1 VTGMTVSAGVSSV
14 AHGVHYTV
22 LGLGL
27 LGLVALLA
35 PRRRSS
41 GTAPGDEQYRRV
53 ERLRAAAASG
63 TLASPHLPGG
73 SVAVLAAPAP
83 RLHRPERPLWLP
95 LAVVSAAGAAG
106 VHAAVGPAHFREAAL
121 LGLFFTLAA
130 TAQIGWSGWVAVR
143 PSARAIVVGATGNTA
158 LIVLWLVSRTTGVP
172 GVQSGPERAGPWD
185 LTCVA
190 LELVVVLSC
199 LRLRRTGTS
208 RLARWDRWHP
218 GARWWTVSSALALVV
233 LSVSG
238 ASS

>member
-1 VTGMTVSAGVSSV
+1 MTGMTVSAGVSSV

-35 PRRRSS
+35 PQRRSPR
-41 GTAPGDEQYRRV
+41 TAPDAERV

-63 TLASPHLPGG
+63 TLASPLLPGG

-83 RLHRPERPLWLP
+83 RLHRPEKPLLLP

-106 VHAAVGPAHFREAAL
+106 VHAAVGPAHFSEAAV
-121 LGLFFTLAA
+121 LGLFFALAA
-130 TAQIGWSGWVAVR
+130 TAQLGWAAWVALC
-143 PSARAIVVGATGNTA
+143 PSARAIALGATGNAA

-172 GVQSGPERAGPWD
+172 GVQSGRERVGPWD

-218 GARWWTVSSALALVV
+218 AARWWTLASALALVA
-233 LSVSG
+233 LSISG